1 VSSESI
7 GILSPGKATFR
18 GAAHRS
24 PINASILRR
33 PPNAGVYACASSR
46 LFGPLFFWRKR
57 GRERL
62 FGAQT
67 GSLRSVTE
75 DQNRAKVPRPMA
87 KQTLDKSSPEVDLNN
102 DELLRYSRQINL
114 AQVGEEGQRR
124 LKEARVLCIGAG
136 GLGSPAALYLAA
148 AGIGTIGIVDQDTV
162 DLSNLHR
169 QLLHGTSDVGH
180 EKTDSARARL
190 LAINP
195 TMAVETYTTRL
206 CGSNAIELIRDYD
219 IIVDG
224 SDNLPT
230 RYLSSDVCV
239 WERKPNIYG
248 SVHQFEGQAS
258 LFAPHLGGP
267 CYRCLFPE
275 PPPPEAI
282 PSCAEAGVLGV
293 VPGLIGIIQALEA
306 IKLIIGR
313 GDNLLGR
320 LLHVDALSLRF
331 REFNIRRDPN
341 CPVCGESPVITEP
354 IDYEQF
360 CNRSNGSKVRGIS
373 ATQLHEMITRGQE
386 VALVDV
392 REPFEFE
399 IARIPNS
406 QLIPLG
412 TIPERLTEIPRTK
425 ATVVMCKT
433 GVRSSRAIQFLRGEG
448 FENLLNLDGGLDA
461 WREEVDPTLRKY

>member
-1 VSSESI
+1 MNEGAI
-7 GILSPGKATFR
+7 DAKPDAALS
-18 GAAHRS
+18 
-24 PINASILRR
+24 
-33 PPNAGVYACASSR
+33 
-46 LFGPLFFWRKR
+46 
-57 GRERL
+57 
-62 FGAQT
+62 Q
-67 GSLRSVTE
+67 
-75 DQNRAKVPRPMA
+75 
-87 KQTLDKSSPEVDLNN
+87 

-124 LKEARVLCIGAG
+124 LKNARVLCIGAG

-148 AGIGTIGIVDQDTV
+148 AGIGTVGIIDQDTV

-169 QLLHGTSDVGH
+169 QILHGTSDVGR

-190 LAINP
+190 LTINP
-195 TMAVETYTTRL
+195 ALAIDTYTSRL
-206 CGSNAIELIRDYD
+206 AASNASELISDYD
-219 IIVDG
+219 IVVDG

-239 WERKPNIYG
+239 WEKKPNIYG

-293 VPGLIGIIQALEA
+293 VPGLIGLIQALEA
-306 IKLIIGR
+306 IKLIINT

-320 LLHVDALSLRF
+320 LLHVDALTMRF
-331 REFNIRRDPN
+331 REFKIRRDSN
-341 CPVCGESPVITEP
+341 CPVCGDSPTITEP

-360 CNRSNGSKVRGIS
+360 CGRGNSSKVPGIS
-373 ATQLHEMITRGQE
+373 PRQLHQMISGGKK

-412 TIPERLTEIPRTK
+412 TIQERLAEISRAET
-425 ATVVMCKT
+425 TVVMCKS
-433 GVRSSRAIQFLRGEG
+433 GVRSARVIAFLRRQG
-448 FENLLNLDGGLDA
+448 FENLLNLEGGLDA
-461 WREEVDPTLRKY
+461 WREDVDPTMRKY

>member
-1 VSSESI
+1 M
-7 GILSPGKATFR
+7 
-18 GAAHRS
+18 
-24 PINASILRR
+24 N
-33 PPNAGVYACASSR
+33 
-46 LFGPLFFWRKR
+46 
-57 GRERL
+57 
-62 FGAQT
+62 Q
-67 GSLRSVTE
+67 
-75 DQNRAKVPRPMA
+75 MA
-87 KQTLDKSSPEVDLNN
+87 KDTVEDAVEMNFSTA
-102 DELLRYSRQINL
+102 ELQRYSRQINL
-114 AQVGEEGQRR
+114 SQVGKEGQRR

-136 GLGSPAALYLAA
+136 GLGSPASLYLAA
-148 AGIGTIGIVDQDTV
+148 AGIGTLGIVDQDTV

-169 QLLHGTSDVGH
+169 QLLHGTNDVGR

-195 TMAVETYTTRL
+195 TIVVETYTTRL
-206 CGSNAIELIRDYD
+206 SAGNAVELIRNYD
-219 IIVDG
+219 IVVDG

-293 VPGLIGIIQALEA
+293 VPGLIGIIQAMEA
-306 IKLIIGR
+306 IKLIIGT

-320 LLHVDALSLRF
+320 LLHVDALTLRF

-341 CPVCGESPVITEP
+341 CPVCGESPSITEP

-360 CNRSNGSKVRGIS
+360 CNHSNASPVRGIS
-373 ATQLHEMITRGQE
+373 ATKLHEMISRGQE
-386 VALVDV
+386 IALVDV

-406 QLIPLG
+406 RLIPLG
-412 TIPERLTEIPRTK
+412 TIPDRLTEIRRTET
-425 ATVVMCKT
+425 TVVMCKS
-433 GVRSSRAIQFLRGEG
+433 GARSARAIEFLRGEG
-448 FENLLNLDGGLDA
+448 FENLLNLEGGLDA
-461 WREEVDPTLRKY
+461 WREEVDPTMRKY

>member
-1 VSSESI
+1 MSE
-7 GILSPGKATFR
+7 GGTAQEHDARLS
-18 GAAHRS
+18 
-24 PINASILRR
+24 
-33 PPNAGVYACASSR
+33 
-46 LFGPLFFWRKR
+46 
-57 GRERL
+57 
-62 FGAQT
+62 Q
-67 GSLRSVTE
+67 
-75 DQNRAKVPRPMA
+75 
-87 KQTLDKSSPEVDLNN
+87 

-114 AQVGEEGQRR
+114 AQVGEEGQGR
-124 LKEARVLCIGAG
+124 LKQARVLCIGAG
-136 GLGSPAALYLAA
+136 GLGSPVALYLVA
-148 AGIGTIGIVDQDTV
+148 AGIGTIGIIDQDTV

-169 QLLHGTSDVGH
+169 QILHGTSDVGS

-195 TMAVETYTTRL
+195 TLAIETYTTRL
-206 CGSNAIELIRDYD
+206 SASNANELIHDYD
-219 IIVDG
+219 IVVDG

-239 WERKPNIYG
+239 WEKKPNVYG

-293 VPGLIGIIQALEA
+293 VPGLIGMIQALEA
-306 IKLIIGR
+306 IKLIINK

-320 LLHVDALSLRF
+320 LLHVDALTLRF
-331 REFNIRRDPN
+331 REFKIRRDPN
-341 CPVCGESPVITEP
+341 CPVCGDSPTITEP

-360 CNRSNGSKVRGIS
+360 CSHGNASKVSGIS
-373 ATQLHEMITRGQE
+373 ARQLQEMLSAGKK

-399 IARIPNS
+399 IARIPDS

-412 TIPERLTEIPRTK
+412 TIPERLADIPRTET
-425 ATVVMCKT
+425 TVVMCKS
-433 GVRSSRAIQFLRGEG
+433 GVRSARVIEFLREQG
-448 FENLLNLDGGLDA
+448 FENLLNLEGGLDA
-461 WREEVDPTLRKY
+461 WREDVDPTMRKY

>member
-1 VSSESI
+1 MNESAI
-7 GILSPGKATFR
+7 DAKRVAALS
-18 GAAHRS
+18 H
-24 PINASILRR
+24 
-33 PPNAGVYACASSR
+33 
-46 LFGPLFFWRKR
+46 
-57 GRERL
+57 
-62 FGAQT
+62 
-67 GSLRSVTE
+67 
-75 DQNRAKVPRPMA
+75 
-87 KQTLDKSSPEVDLNN
+87 

-114 AQVGEEGQRR
+114 AQIGQEGQCQ
-124 LKEARVLCIGAG
+124 LKQARVLCIGAG

-148 AGIGTIGIVDQDTV
+148 AGIGTIGIIDQDTV

-169 QLLHGTSDVGH
+169 QILHGTSDIGS

-190 LAINP
+190 LTINP
-195 TMAVETYTTRL
+195 TLAIETYTTRL
-206 CGSNAIELIRDYD
+206 SASNASELICDYD
-219 IIVDG
+219 IVVDG

-239 WERKPNIYG
+239 WEKKPNIYG

-293 VPGLIGIIQALEA
+293 VPGLIGLIQALEA
-306 IKLIIGR
+306 IKLIIHT

-320 LLHVDALSLRF
+320 LLHVDTLTLRF
-331 REFNIRRDPN
+331 REFKIRRDPN
-341 CPVCGESPVITEP
+341 CPVCGDSPTITEP

-360 CNRSNGSKVRGIS
+360 CSCGNGSKVSGIS
-373 ATQLHEMITRGQE
+373 ARQLHEMISGGKKI
-386 VALVDV
+386 ALVDV

-399 IARIPNS
+399 IARISNS

-412 TIPERLTEIPRTK
+412 TIPERLAEIPRAET
-425 ATVVMCKT
+425 TVVMCKT
-433 GVRSSRAIQFLRGEG
+433 GLRSARAIEFLSGQG
-448 FENLLNLDGGLDA
+448 FENLLNLEGGLDA
-461 WREEVDPTLRKY
+461 WREEVDPTMRKY

>member
-1 VSSESI
+1 MKESTV
-7 GILSPGKATFR
+7 GEEQLT
-18 GAAHRS
+18 
-24 PINASILRR
+24 
-33 PPNAGVYACASSR
+33 
-46 LFGPLFFWRKR
+46 
-57 GRERL
+57 
-62 FGAQT
+62 Q
-67 GSLRSVTE
+67 
-75 DQNRAKVPRPMA
+75 
-87 KQTLDKSSPEVDLNN
+87 LNK

-114 AQVGEEGQRR
+114 SQVGEEGQRR
-124 LKEARVLCIGAG
+124 LKNARVLCIGAG
-136 GLGSPAALYLAA
+136 GLGSPSALYLAA
-148 AGIGTIGIVDQDTV
+148 AGVGTIGIVDQDTV
-162 DLSNLHR
+162 DMSNLHR
-169 QLLHGTSDVGH
+169 QVLHGTSDVGR

-195 TMAVETYTTRL
+195 TLAIETYTTRL
-206 CGSNAIELIRDYD
+206 SASNASELIRDYD
-219 IIVDG
+219 IVVDG

-239 WERKPNIYG
+239 WEKKPNIYG

-293 VPGLIGIIQALEA
+293 VPGLIGLIQALEA
-306 IKLIIGR
+306 IKLIIDT

-320 LLHVDALSLRF
+320 LLHVDALTLRF
-331 REFNIRRDPN
+331 REFKIRRDPN
-341 CPVCGESPVITEP
+341 CPVCGDSPTITQP

-360 CNRSNGSKVRGIS
+360 CNRGNGSKVSGIS
-373 ATQLHEMITRGQE
+373 ATQLQQMLSGGNE

-399 IARIPNS
+399 IARITNA

-412 TIPERLTEIPRTK
+412 TIPERLAEIPRTET
-425 ATVVMCKT
+425 TVVMCKS
-433 GVRSSRAIQFLRGEG
+433 GVRSARAIEFLREHG
-448 FENLLNLDGGLDA
+448 FENLLNLEGGLDA
-461 WREEVDPTLRKY
+461 WRAEVDPTLPKY

>member
-1 VSSESI
+1 MNQSAVGKEQFAQ
-7 GILSPGKATFR
+7 LS
-18 GAAHRS
+18 
-24 PINASILRR
+24 
-33 PPNAGVYACASSR
+33 
-46 LFGPLFFWRKR
+46 
-57 GRERL
+57 
-62 FGAQT
+62 Q
-67 GSLRSVTE
+67 
-75 DQNRAKVPRPMA
+75 
-87 KQTLDKSSPEVDLNN
+87 

-124 LKEARVLCIGAG
+124 LKQARVLCIGAG
-136 GLGSPAALYLAA
+136 GLGSPAALYLGA
-148 AGIGTIGIVDQDTV
+148 AGIGTIGIIDQDTV

-169 QLLHGTSDVGH
+169 QILHGTSDVGS

-195 TMAVETYTTRL
+195 TLAIETYTTRL
-206 CGSNAIELIRDYD
+206 SASNASELICDYD
-219 IIVDG
+219 MVVDG

-239 WERKPNIYG
+239 WEKKPNIYG

-293 VPGLIGIIQALEA
+293 VPGLIGLIQALEA
-306 IKLIIGR
+306 IKLIINT

-320 LLHVDALSLRF
+320 LLHVDALTLRF
-331 REFNIRRDPN
+331 REFKIRRDPN
-341 CPVCGESPVITEP
+341 CPVCGDSPTMTEP

-360 CNRSNGSKVRGIS
+360 CGRRDGSKVPGIS
-373 ATQLHEMITRGQE
+373 AKQLHQMISGGKK

-412 TIPERLTEIPRTK
+412 TIPQRLEEVPRTET
-425 ATVVMCKT
+425 TVVMCKS
-433 GVRSSRAIQFLRGEG
+433 GVRSARVIEFLRGQG
-448 FENLLNLDGGLDA
+448 FDNLLNLEGGLDA
-461 WREEVDPTLRKY
+461 WREEVDPTMRKY

>member
-1 VSSESI
+1 MSE
-7 GILSPGKATFR
+7 GATAREDVARLS
-18 GAAHRS
+18 
-24 PINASILRR
+24 
-33 PPNAGVYACASSR
+33 
-46 LFGPLFFWRKR
+46 
-57 GRERL
+57 
-62 FGAQT
+62 Q
-67 GSLRSVTE
+67 
-75 DQNRAKVPRPMA
+75 
-87 KQTLDKSSPEVDLNN
+87 

-114 AQVGEEGQRR
+114 AQVGEEGQCR
-124 LKEARVLCIGAG
+124 LKQARVLCIGAG
-136 GLGSPAALYLAA
+136 GLGSPAALYLVA
-148 AGIGTIGIVDQDTV
+148 AGIGTIGIIDQDTV

-169 QLLHGTSDVGH
+169 QILHGAGDVGS

-195 TMAVETYTTRL
+195 TLAIETYTTRL
-206 CGSNAIELIRDYD
+206 SASNASELIHDYD
-219 IIVDG
+219 VVVDG

-239 WERKPNIYG
+239 WEKKPNVYG

-293 VPGLIGIIQALEA
+293 VPGLIGMIQALEA
-306 IKLIIGR
+306 IKLIINK

-320 LLHVDALSLRF
+320 LLHVDALTLRF
-331 REFNIRRDPN
+331 REFKIRRDPN
-341 CPVCGESPVITEP
+341 CPVCGDSPIITEP

-360 CNRSNGSKVRGIS
+360 CSHANASKVSGIS
-373 ATQLHEMITRGQE
+373 AKQLQEMISAGKK

-399 IARIPNS
+399 IARIPDS

-412 TIPERLTEIPRTK
+412 TIPERLADIPRTET
-425 ATVVMCKT
+425 TVVMCKS
-433 GVRSSRAIQFLRGEG
+433 GVRSARVIEFLREQG
-448 FENLLNLDGGLDA
+448 FENLLNLEGGLDA
-461 WREEVDPTLRKY
+461 WREDVDPTMRKY

>member
-1 VSSESI
+1 M
-7 GILSPGKATFR
+7 
-18 GAAHRS
+18 
-24 PINASILRR
+24 N
-33 PPNAGVYACASSR
+33 
-46 LFGPLFFWRKR
+46 
-57 GRERL
+57 
-62 FGAQT
+62 Q
-67 GSLRSVTE
+67 
-75 DQNRAKVPRPMA
+75 MA
-87 KQTLDKSSPEVDLNN
+87 KDTVEDAVEMNFSTA
-102 DELLRYSRQINL
+102 ELQRYSRQINL
-114 AQVGEEGQRR
+114 SQVGKEGQRR
-124 LKEARVLCIGAG
+124 LKVSRILCIGAG
-136 GLGSPAALYLAA
+136 GLGSQATLYLCAA
-148 AGIGTIGIVDQDTV
+148 VLGTLGIADKDTV

-169 QLLHGTSDVGH
+169 QLLHGTNDVGR

-195 TMAVETYTTRL
+195 TSVVETYTTRL
-206 CGSNAIELIRDYD
+206 SAGNAVELIRNYD
-219 IIVDG
+219 IVVDG

-239 WERKPNIYG
+239 WEKKPNIYG

-267 CYRCLFPE
+267 CYRCLFPD

-293 VPGLIGIIQALEA
+293 VPGLIGLIQALEA
-306 IKLIIGR
+306 IKLIVGR
-313 GDNLLGR
+313 GENLLGR
-320 LLHVDALSLRF
+320 FLYVVAISLRF

>member
-1 VSSESI
+1 MKRSI
-7 GILSPGKATFR
+7 IDDQRMSDVHLS
-18 GAAHRS
+18 
-24 PINASILRR
+24 
-33 PPNAGVYACASSR
+33 
-46 LFGPLFFWRKR
+46 
-57 GRERL
+57 
-62 FGAQT
+62 
-67 GSLRSVTE
+67 TE
-75 DQNRAKVPRPMA
+75 
-87 KQTLDKSSPEVDLNN
+87 
-102 DELLRYSRQINL
+102 ELQRYSRHLIMPEVT
-114 AQVGEEGQRR
+114 ADGQRR

-148 AGIGTIGIVDQDTV
+148 AGIGTLGIVDQDTV

-169 QLLHGTSDVGH
+169 QLLHGTNDVGR

-195 TMAVETYTTRL
+195 TIVVETYTTRL
-206 CGSNAIELIRDYD
+206 SAGNAVELIRNYD
-219 IIVDG
+219 IVVDG

-306 IKLIIGR
+306 IKLIIGT

-320 LLHVDALSLRF
+320 LLQVDALTLRF

-341 CPVCGESPVITEP
+341 CPVCGESPSITEP

-360 CNRSNGSKVRGIS
+360 CNHSNASTVRGIS
-373 ATQLHEMITRGQE
+373 DQ
-386 VALVDV
+386 
-392 REPFEFE
+392 
-399 IARIPNS
+399 IARNDISWPGN
-406 QLIPLG
+406 
-412 TIPERLTEIPRTK
+412 RL
-425 ATVVMCKT
+425 A
-433 GVRSSRAIQFLRGEG
+433 
-448 FENLLNLDGGLDA
+448 
-461 WREEVDPTLRKY
+461 